1 MDFFAILIAWA
12 AVQFWGSG
20 GVVQRDEWFEHLQAL
35 ALKIP
40 VKSLRLLV
48 VFALPVIS
56 VFAVLWLISPLLFGL
71 PLFIL
76 SVAILLYSLGRGDF
90 QIHLKLYLNS
100 WQRGD
105 LEGAY
110 QHGRSFNP
118 ELCDSGV
125 DNASQLH
132 HSVRKAIFY
141 QGFER
146 WFAVVFWFVLLGPTG
161 ALAYRLL
168 FMLAASSRLPQEDR
182 DAAANALFYL
192 EWAPVR
198 LLGLAFAI
206 VANFDTCIGVW
217 RQHMSGDQPSA
228 DVLDDIGMKSLPIYI
243 PDGQIDGEQFV
254 KSAADELTAVQLLL
268 SRSLLCWVCVVAILQ
283 LV

>member
-20 GVVQRDEWFEHLQAL
+20 GVVQRDEWFEYLQTL

-48 VFALPVIS
+48 VFALPVIF

-110 QHGRSFNP
+110 QHGRSFSS

>member
-20 GVVQRDEWFEHLQAL
+20 GVVQRDEWFEHLQTL

-110 QHGRSFNP
+110 QHGRSFSH

>member
-20 GVVQRDEWFEHLQAL
+20 GVIQKDEWFERLQL
-35 ALKIP
+35 MVLKIP
-40 VKSLRLLV
+40 ASSVRLFV
-48 VFALPVIS
+48 VFALPLLL
-56 VFAVLWLISPLLFGL
+56 VFAALWLVSPLLFGL

-76 SVAILLYSLGRGDF
+76 SVAVLLYSLGRGDF
-90 QIHLKLYLNS
+90 QILLKLYLNS

-110 QHGRSFNP
+110 QHGRSFNV

-125 DNASQLH
+125 DNAWQLH
-132 HSVRKAIFY
+132 LGVRKAIFY

-168 FMLAASSRLPQEDR
+168 FMVAASTSLPQQDR
-182 DAAANALFYL
+182 DRAANTLFYL
-192 EWAPVR
+192 EWAPAR

-206 VANFDTCIGVW
+206 VANFDSCIGAW
-217 RQHMSGDQPSA
+217 RQHLSSDQLSA
-228 DVLDDIGMKSLPIYI
+228 EVLDDIGMKSLPVYI
-243 PDGQIDGEQFV
+243 PEGQIDGEQFV
-254 KSAADELTAVQLLL
+254 KSAADELVAVQQLL
-268 SRSLLCWVCVVAILQ
+268 SRSLLCWVCVVAVLQ

>member
-20 GVVQRDEWFEHLQAL
+20 GVIQKDEWFERLQL
-35 ALKIP
+35 MALKIP
-40 VKSLRLLV
+40 ASSVRLFV
-48 VFALPVIS
+48 VFALPVLLL
-56 VFAVLWLISPLLFGL
+56 FAVLWLISPILFGL

-90 QIHLKLYLNS
+90 QILLKLYLNS

-110 QHGRSFNP
+110 QHGRGFST

-125 DNASQLH
+125 DNASELH
-132 HSVRKAIFY
+132 LSVRKAVFY

-146 WFAVVFWFVLLGPTG
+146 WFAVVFWFVLLGPAG

-168 FMLAASSRLPQEDR
+168 FMLAASRSLPQQDR
-182 DAAANALFYL
+182 DTAANGLFYL

-217 RQHMSGDQPSA
+217 RQHLSSDQPSA
-228 DVLDDIGMKSLPIYI
+228 EVLDSIGMKSLPSYI

-268 SRSLLCWVCVVAILQ
+268 SRSLLCWVCVVAVLQ

>member
-20 GVVQRDEWFEHLQAL
+20 GVVQRDEWFERIQLL

-40 VKSLRLLV
+40 SIGLRLVL
-48 VFALPVIS
+48 VFALPV
-56 VFAVLWLISPLLFGL
+56 VFVFVVLWLISPLLFGL

-110 QHGRSFNP
+110 QHGRSFSA

-132 HSVRKAIFY
+132 RSVRKAVFY

-146 WFAVVFWFVLLGPTG
+146 WFAVVFWFVLLGPAG

-168 FMLAASSRLPQEDR
+168 FMLAASSHLPQQDR

-206 VANFDTCIGVW
+206 VANFDTSIGAL
-217 RQHMSGDQPSA
+217 RQHFSSDQPSA
-228 DVLDDIGMKSLPIYI
+228 EVLDDIGMKSLPTYI
-243 PDGQIDGEQFV
+243 PDGQIDGEQYV

-268 SRSLLCWVCVVAILQ
+268 SRSLLCWVCVVAVLQ
-283 LV
+283 LL